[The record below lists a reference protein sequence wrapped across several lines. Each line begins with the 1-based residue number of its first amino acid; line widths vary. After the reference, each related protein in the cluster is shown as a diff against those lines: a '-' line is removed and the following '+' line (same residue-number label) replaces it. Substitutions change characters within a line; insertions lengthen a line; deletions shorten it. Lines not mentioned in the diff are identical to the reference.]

1 METRQDSRHI
11 SVFSSAT
18 KWWIPVDQ
26 QRTDNREQMPQE
38 EFQTLQKKIE
48 IPQLAQEKMRSEIG
62 RMMLEMTIEEQDALN
77 QAVIRTVNGT
87 ARAWSIQYEI

>member
-11 SVFSSAT
+11 SVFSSTT

-77 QAVIRTVNGT
+77 QAVVRTVNGT
-87 ARAWSIQYEI
+87 ARAWSIQI